1 MQEIQRG
8 KRQEL
13 AKNSDKNP
21 RTLIA
26 VIEPLERGLRA
37 QFGQHKK
44 TWSLIAVMAPLEGAL
59 RARLGQIIEI
69 AVKVPFKG
77 VKGHQKGNISKK

>member
-1 MQEIQRG
+1 MQEVQRG

-26 VIEPLERGLRA
+26 VIEPLEGALRA
-37 QFGQHKK
+37 QFGQIKK
-44 TWSLIAVMAPLEGAL
+44 PWTLIAVIEPLEGAP
-59 RARLGQIIEI
+59 RAQFGQ
-69 AVKVPFKG
+69 VRKSG
-77 VKGHQKGNISKK
+77 

>member
-37 QFGQHKK
+37 QFGQHRK

-59 RARLGQIIEI
+59 RARFGQKKICRLKSVEGHLNGRNII
-69 AVKVPFKG
+69 
-77 VKGHQKGNISKK
+77 